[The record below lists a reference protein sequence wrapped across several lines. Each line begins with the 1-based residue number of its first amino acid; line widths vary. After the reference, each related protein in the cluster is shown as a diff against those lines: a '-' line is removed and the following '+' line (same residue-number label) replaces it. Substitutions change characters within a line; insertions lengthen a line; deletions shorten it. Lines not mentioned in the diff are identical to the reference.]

1 MNIKYKN
8 LVKTF
13 NGNVAVDIAELN
25 IGEKT
30 ILGLV
35 GNNGAGKTTL
45 FRLSLDLLKADYGKV
60 EMSFTKQDNTFFS
73 TDV

>member
-45 FRLSLDLLKADYGKV
+45 
-60 EMSFTKQDNTFFS
+60 
-73 TDV
+73 